1 MEEFELS
8 PEEDAGDGKTVLE
21 GLLEKHPEQAEANKD
36 AFENC
41 NDLPFLVD
49 VDITGSHIEK
59 AARSF
64 TGGAG
69 PSGVDGDQLSAML
82 LNYGSHSTDLREAFA
97 LSTRRLANSIVEWK
111 ELQAMSA
118 KREIALSKT
127 KGFRPIGIGE
137 SSTRIQGKTIN
148 VITGYDVKYEC
159 NVDQL
164 SSGAKAGAEASV
176 HLMKTLFDENSK
188 NGWGLFLGDADNAFN
203 RINRPAM
210 LWNVR
215 VFWPRC
221 SRFLFNS
228 YRGFAILLLK
238 DSKQLIFILS
248 KEGITQGDSLGM
260 KVYGIGILP
269 LTRKLKN
276 TVKYTQNWFADD
288 SACIGELQSLLIWIE
303 LLLEEGP
310 KSGYYLQLE
319 KCYCIVD
326 PSYLEEANLLFSKKS
341 IKIVTGSKYVG
352 GYVGSEQDLDEWL
365 SEKVMKWVKSV
376 NCLASAAEQF
386 PHSAHTVLTKSLQH
400 EWGYIQ
406 RIIAGA
412 ETYVHPLK
420 EVLMDIFLPKL
431 TSLDLTSDEKDLMCK
446 PVRHLGIGIV
456 DPVFEAPLAFD
467 NSQECTKMLT
477 DAIRTGIVI
486 DCDAY
491 EHESNV
497 KKQQARLLKNVKQQ
511 EAVVE
516 ILQELPEQQ
525 RNSVQRKLK
534 MKCSTWLT
542 IVPTQNNGFAMSSTQ
557 FRDALALR
565 YGRTPTNLSTHC
577 DADGEEFT
585 VCHALNCKKGGLV
598 TLRHNELRDLNIEM
612 VKTAGFT
619 HTVKEPMV
627 KESDVKGEGV

>member
-1 MEEFELS
+1 MS

-21 GLLEKHPEQAEANKD
+21 GLLQKHPEQAEANKD

-111 ELQAMSA
+111 ELRAMSA
-118 KREIALSKT
+118 KREIALSKI

-137 SSTRIQGKTIN
+137 SSTCIQGKTIN
-148 VITGYDVKYEC
+148 LIARDDVRYEC

-210 LWNVR
+210 LWNVS

-303 LLLEEGP
+303 L
-310 KSGYYLQLE
+310 
-319 KCYCIVD
+319 
-326 PSYLEEANLLFSKKS
+326 
-341 IKIVTGSKYVG
+341 
-352 GYVGSEQDLDEWL
+352 
-365 SEKVMKWVKSV
+365 
-376 NCLASAAEQF
+376 
-386 PHSAHTVLTKSLQH
+386 
-400 EWGYIQ
+400 
-406 RIIAGA
+406 
-412 ETYVHPLK
+412 
-420 EVLMDIFLPKL
+420 
-431 TSLDLTSDEKDLMCK
+431 
-446 PVRHLGIGIV
+446 
-456 DPVFEAPLAFD
+456 
-467 NSQECTKMLT
+467 
-477 DAIRTGIVI
+477 
-486 DCDAY
+486 
-491 EHESNV
+491 
-497 KKQQARLLKNVKQQ
+497 
-511 EAVVE
+511 
-516 ILQELPEQQ
+516 
-525 RNSVQRKLK
+525 
-534 MKCSTWLT
+534 
-542 IVPTQNNGFAMSSTQ
+542 
-557 FRDALALR
+557 
-565 YGRTPTNLSTHC
+565 
-577 DADGEEFT
+577 
-585 VCHALNCKKGGLV
+585 
-598 TLRHNELRDLNIEM
+598 
-612 VKTAGFT
+612 
-619 HTVKEPMV
+619 
-627 KESDVKGEGV
+627 